1 MAKKLDKLVATERK
15 KLMEAL
21 AAEKPGTEKYDKLQK
36 QIEKLEDI
44 EAKRRDG
51 RIKAIDVFKA
61 VVTIGSTAA
70 VVTAD
75 QWIPCVAQRIKLSE
89 AVQKLIR

>member
-1 MAKKLDKLVATERK
+1 MAKVSKIVAKERE

-21 AAEKPGTEKYDKLQK
+21 AKEKPGTEKYDKLQK

-70 VVTAD
+70 VVSAD
-75 QWIPCVAQRIKLSE
+75 QWIPCVTQRIKLSE

>member
-1 MAKKLDKLVATERK
+1 MAKLEKLVATERR

-21 AAEKPGTEKYDKLQK
+21 AKEKPGTEAYDKIQK
-36 QIEKLEDI
+36 NIEKLEDI
-44 EAKRRDG
+44 ESKRHDG
-51 RIKAIDVFKA
+51 RIKPIDVFKA

-75 QWIPCVAQRIKLSE
+75 QWIPCVAQKVKLSE
-89 AVQKLIR
+89 FAQKLIR

>member
-15 KLMEAL
+15 KLVEAL
-21 AAEKPGTEKYDKLQK
+21 ATEKPGTEKYDKIERQL
-36 QIEKLEDI
+36 EKLEDI

-51 RIKAIDVFKA
+51 RIKPIDVFKA

>member
-1 MAKKLDKLVATERK
+1 MAKFDKLANAERK
-15 KLMEAL
+15 RICEAMTK
-21 AAEKPGTEKYDKLQK
+21 AKPGTDEYDKLLKQK
-36 QIEKLEDI
+36 EKLEDI

-51 RIKAIDVFKA
+51 RIKPIDYFKA
-61 VVTIGSTAA
+61 IVTIGSTAA

-89 AVQKLIR
+89 FVQKLVR

>member
-1 MAKKLDKLVATERK
+1 MAKVSKIVATERK

-21 AAEKPGTEKYDKLQK
+21 ANEKPGTEKYDKLQK

-44 EAKRRDG
+44 ETKRKAG
-51 RIKAIDVFKA
+51 CIKSIDVFKA

-75 QWIPCVAQRIKLSE
+75 QWIPCVMQRIKLSE